1 MDGVLEG
8 VCCGGAGGGDGCL
21 SDDAV
26 DGDGECGV
34 GSALG
39 VGDGV
44 VEVDG
49 EGKLLAGG
57 VDLSGGRGDAG
68 DLRRDAVD
76 LHAGE
81 VIGQRKREPDGTVV
95 GGVDDGRASREG
107 DGWAGDV
114 DAVGVGLAGQ
124 DGVAEGEFLGSG
136 ASDE

>member
-49 EGKLLAGG
+49 EGELLAGG
-57 VDLSGGRGDAG
+57 VDLGARRSDSG
-68 DLRRDAVD
+68 DLRCDAVD
-76 LHAGE
+76 LYGGE
-81 VIGQRKREPDGTVV
+81 VVRDHKRGVNRIAPAVVDGSCDRR
-95 GGVDDGRASREG
+95 GHRHAVDVEVSCA
-107 DGWAGDV
+107 DV
-114 DAVGVGLAGQ
+114 I
-124 DGVAEGEFLGSG
+124 AEHENV
-136 ASDE
+136 